1 MAEPTARDV
10 GTFIREIFVA
20 GQSELQAAK
29 EDPEGAAAS
38 TTDEKGVV
46 NGSRLVV
53 LTNAVCV
60 DILVWATNDEQ
71 GICGYLLSQSHHLY
85 LHTLVPSLALQKIF
99 GCYFEG

>member
-10 GTFIREIFVA
+10 GAFIREIFVA

-29 EDPEGAAAS
+29 EDPEGAGAAS

-46 NGSRLVV
+46 NGSKLVV

-71 GICGYLLSQSHHLY
+71 GIWVVIPITFPPTFTAACN
-85 LHTLVPSLALQKIF
+85 
-99 GCYFEG
+99 

>member
-20 GQSELQAAK
+20 GQSELRAAK

-71 GICGYLLSQSHHLY
+71 GMWVL
-85 LHTLVPSLALQKIF
+85 T
-99 GCYFEG
+99 

>member
-29 EDPEGAAAS
+29 EDPEGAAAAS

-46 NGSRLVV
+46 NGSKLVV

-71 GICGYLLSQSHHLY
+71 GIWVVVIPITFPPTAACN
-85 LHTLVPSLALQKIF
+85 
-99 GCYFEG
+99 